1 MILRCIRP
9 MMMALALAAPTVLA
23 AQEPPKSHRL
33 EPYDTRV
40 ANWVTPAL
48 QSWTA
53 GDGQFRLTDASR
65 IIIPK
70 DNARLK
76 EIAGQLAAG
85 LQPISGLR
93 PAILSAKPRAGDI
106 VLELAELELPSQ
118 SPEAYSLEIGGQAK
132 LRARSEQGVF
142 YATQSLLQL
151 LKHDRAGRIVP
162 AGVATDWPDTPQRAM
177 MVDIGRRYMEMDQLE
192 RLMRDMAW
200 LKMNTLALH
209 FTDWPAFRLRS
220 EKYPGL
226 ADRQSYDR
234 KDIQRL
240 EAYARKHGIT
250 IIPEIDLPAHA
261 TAIIRY
267 KPSLAFT
274 CPSMRQSEWLTRA
287 SPDDTSNMA
296 WTVDI
301 TRAEN
306 RAWLAGLLDEFI
318 PWFSGPWFHI
328 GGDEYQY
335 DADKTR
341 CPELMDYTRQRGFEH
356 PGDVFVDWINETNRQ
371 VKKHGKTTAI
381 WNWWRFRDD
390 KTSIEPDKDILVY
403 VWNRPREKDIID
415 SGYSVIL
422 TPEDR
427 LYVSAGIENFD
438 GSGYGVVDTRF
449 VYEKMPL
456 DRNPKVL
463 GYMVALW
470 TDAAENRTDTYLLG
484 KAHEPMA
491 VLAERLWSDQSSESL
506 NAFLARLNKSS
517 QAPVGELPQP
527 R

>member
-1 MILRCIRP
+1 
-9 MMMALALAAPTVLA
+9 
-23 AQEPPKSHRL
+23 
-33 EPYDTRV
+33 
-40 ANWVTPAL
+40 
-48 QSWTA
+48 
-53 GDGQFRLTDASR
+53 
-65 IIIPK
+65 
-70 DNARLK
+70 
-76 EIAGQLAAG
+76 
-85 LQPISGLR
+85 
-93 PAILSAKPRAGDI
+93 
-106 VLELAELELPSQ
+106 
-118 SPEAYSLEIGGQAK
+118 
-132 LRARSEQGVF
+132 
-142 YATQSLLQL
+142 
-151 LKHDRAGRIVP
+151 
-162 AGVATDWPDTPQRAM
+162 M